1 MKKYGKLLI
10 TILISLIIWILC
22 ISFGGLGY
30 QENDDT
36 IMNMIAAGAYGE
48 GSQYLICSGIIIG
61 RLIKLLYGIFPG
73 VNCYLWT
80 FLVLNLISVIA
91 ISTVLS
97 DEFGLPGTAI
107 ATVLVN
113 LFFAKDFY
121 IDLQFSKNAAM
132 YGVVAFFLLLSF
144 LYRGNKNVFR
154 LLLSSFLLLI
164 SYSVRKEGFYFL
176 LPFGFVALAVAM
188 FRTYKESKSIR
199 VFLPLLIPLFSALLS
214 IGANFYAFTLDP
226 DWKEYYDRDK
236 ILTDKRDF
244 GNYNFDWN
252 KEEYLEA
259 GFTEWDFAL
268 LDMWYYNDV
277 DNFSLDKIKKM
288 EEIGQSTRIDRFR
301 IETSLFAETFT
312 IVKDSFQEGPLS
324 TAAIV
329 VTILTAIYCIRRKRF
344 LELLGIL
351 VLAGGIFMECYY
363 LACVRRALWRVEY
376 GSWLAGAL
384 MMVGIAILPD
394 MKDITDSVRYK
405 ITNARNGNRF
415 KKVSLGVISAATL
428 VMAFVWQGKVLD
440 YSYDNYAHSGDGTYE
455 LFQKITKVDDKFF
468 VVSIDDMFGGLC
480 GARNIMEI
488 DRRYA
493 GLFHNVTAAGNYVIP
508 APNGMYYAHQRGITN
523 VFGSLADRD
532 DMYYIG
538 GGERMGYILMYINEK
553 YGPGIS
559 VREEEFDGFTAWKY
573 FRTGT

>member
-1 MKKYGKLLI
+1 MKKVYKPL
-10 TILISLIIWILC
+10 TIIVVSLIIWIL
-22 ISFGGLGY
+22 SVKFGGLHY
-30 QENDDT
+30 QDNDDT

-61 RLIKLLYGIFPG
+61 RLIKALYGIFPG

-80 FLVLNLISVIA
+80 FLVLNLISVITIA
-91 ISTVLS
+91 TVIS
-97 DEFGLPGTAI
+97 DEFDIPGAAITAI
-107 ATVLVN
+107 LVN

-132 YGVVAFFLLLSF
+132 YAGAGFFLLLSY
-144 LYRGNKNVFR
+144 LYRGNKSVFR
-154 LLLSSFLLLI
+154 LLVTSFLFLI
-164 SYSVRKEGFYFL
+164 SYSVRKEGFFFL
-176 LPFGFVALAVAM
+176 LPFGLVGIAVVAIPII
-188 FRTYKESKSIR
+188 RKKKSAR
-199 VFLPLLIPLFSALLS
+199 FLLPVLIPLFSALLS
-214 IGANFYAFTLDP
+214 LGANYYTFALDP
-226 DWKEYYDRDK
+226 DWKEYYDRDM

-244 GNYNFDWN
+244 GNYNFEWN

-259 GFTEWDFAL
+259 GFTEWDFTL

-277 DNFSLDKIKKM
+277 DNFSLEKIKKM
-288 EEIGQSTRIDRFR
+288 EEIGQSTRVARIR
-301 IETSLFAETFT
+301 IEASVFSDTFM
-312 IVKDSFQEGPLS
+312 IIRDSFKEGPLS
-324 TAAIV
+324 TATIAI
-329 VTILTAIYCIRRKRF
+329 ILISAIYCIRRKKY
-344 LELLGIL
+344 LGLIRIL
-351 VLAGGIFMECYY
+351 ILTGGIFMECYY
-363 LACVRRALWRVEY
+363 LACIRRALWRVEY
-376 GSWLAGAL
+376 GSWLAGGL
-384 MMVGIAILPD
+384 MIIGSVILPD
-394 MKDITDSVRYK
+394 MKSIIDSVNQK
-405 ITNARNGNRF
+405 LQNIKNGNLIKRA
-415 KKVSLGVISAATL
+415 SLCVISAATVL
-428 VMAFVWQGKVLD
+428 ITFIWQGKVLD